1 MQVNDI
7 QGVLCIDILKWMRK
21 ISWKKIHEKKMI
33 WNDIFNLSKN
43 EIPLFLN

>member
-21 ISWKKIHEKKMI
+21 WYEMIYLIYLKIKYH
-33 WNDIFNLSKN
+33 FS
-43 EIPLFLN
+43 

>member
-21 ISWKKIHEKKMI
+21 ISWKKIHEKK
-33 WNDIFNLSKN
+33 NDMKWYI
-43 EIPLFLN
+43 